1 MGTRGIR
8 PNAAKN
14 IEDEPMLIVDVN
26 SIIDK
31 AKKDGYIKDN
41 VTNIK
46 SIIENEG
53 VSVKFCDDMPSSM
66 SGKLEC
72 LNGVWIISINNN
84 HHPNRRRFT
93 MAHELAHYFLHKGSS
108 ASFEDTTFFRDDSS
122 SPIEYA
128 ANDFASK
135 LLMPEVD
142 VRSCIDNGVKSLN
155 DLADTFKVSIDAMKN
170 RIKSLGYKTK
180 TQSHE

>member
-8 PNAAKN
+8 PSVAKKLQ
-14 IEDEPMLIVDVN
+14 DEPALILDVD
-26 SIIDK
+26 SIIEK
-31 AKKDGYIKDN
+31 AKQDGYIKDN

-46 SIIENEG
+46 SIIESEG
-53 VSVKFCDDMPSSM
+53 VDISYCDDMPSYM

-72 LNGVWIISINNN
+72 LNGKWVISVNNN
-84 HHPNRRRFT
+84 HHPNRKKFT
-93 MAHELAHYFLHKGSS
+93 MAHELAHYFLHKDSS
-108 ASFEDTTFFRDDSS
+108 ASFQDTTFFRDDSS

-135 LLMPEVD
+135 LLMPEDD
-142 VRSCIDNGVKSLN
+142 VRNCITNGVKSLN
-155 DLADTFKVSIDAMKN
+155 ELASIFKVSVDAMKN

-180 TQSHE
+180 